1 MRSRS
6 FIRKLTMT
14 LLTIMYPISRNNAAF
29 SDTLTLKYKPLA
41 RIYND
46 ETNTGVVIALRY
58 SIPLS
63 GPVL

>member
-14 LLTIMYPISRNNAAF
+14 LLTIMYPISKNNAAF

-46 ETNTGVVIALRY
+46 ETNTE
-58 SIPLS
+58 
-63 GPVL
+63 